1 MDVSSL
7 NSGTVT
13 NKEWLNPV
21 VGSLLARSVGAS
33 SFQVIDEASDDTV
46 QLSGGIYRRAAGS
59 SPTFT
64 VPAVT
69 PPFGAGMV
77 EVGTSQANEGDVPI
91 SALAAGCSFEL
102 YMSGRFIDQS
112 PAAGG
117 TIVFYPCFQATQPTD
132 YPQAL
137 CELPVDGGAV
147 SILQGFETRMIFRI
161 ISTTDTSFQFECSW
175 TTMMNLAAAA
185 PSQVRQNTNTVTGSL
200 TTPSRAAS
208 VTKRFPFTIWAR
220 GESGPFTLT
229 RTQLYLRRIS

>member
-1 MDVSSL
+1 M
-7 NSGTVT
+7 NSGTVES
-13 NKEWLNPV
+13 KGWLNPV
-21 VGSLLARSVGAS
+21 CNALSANKVSAAS
-33 SFQVIDEASDDTV
+33 FEITDAASNDTV

-77 EVGTSQANEGDVPI
+77 EVATSQANEGEIPI
-91 SALAAGCSFEL
+91 SALTAGCSFEL
-102 YMSGRFIDQS
+102 YMAGRFVDQS
-112 PAAGG
+112 PGAGG

-132 YPQAL
+132 YPQAM
-137 CELPVDGGAV
+137 CEFPVDGGAV
-147 SILQGFETRMIFRI
+147 SDIQGFEIRMIFRI

-185 PSQVRQNTNTVTGSL
+185 PSQVRQFTNTVTGSI
-200 TTPSRAAS
+200 TTPSRSAS
-208 VTKRFPFTIWAR
+208 TTGRFPFTIWAR

>member
-1 MDVSSL
+1 MDLNSL
-7 NSGTVT
+7 NSGTAVT
-13 NKEWLNPV
+13 KGWLNPV
-21 VGSLLARSVGAS
+21 CGNIKAQKVSAS
-33 SFQVIDEASDDTV
+33 SFEVTDEESNDTV

-77 EVGTSQANEGDVPI
+77 EVATSQANEADVPI

-132 YPQAL
+132 FPQAM

-147 SILQGFETRMIFRI
+147 AGLQGFEVRMIFRI

-185 PSQVRQNTNTVTGSL
+185 PSQVRQFTNTVTGSL
-200 TTPSRAAS
+200 TTPSRTAS

-229 RTQLYLRRIS
+229 RTQLYLRRLS